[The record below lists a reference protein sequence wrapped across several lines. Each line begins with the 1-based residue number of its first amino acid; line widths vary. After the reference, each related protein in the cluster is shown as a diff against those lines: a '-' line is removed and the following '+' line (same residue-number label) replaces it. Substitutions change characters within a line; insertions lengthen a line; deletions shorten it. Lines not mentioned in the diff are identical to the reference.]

1 MILRQNYCTAT
12 TTARCGSTTMHHLK
26 KLGDPMIFKRVP
38 RGTVERVEEL
48 VGEAGGV
55 GTAECPL
62 HHCKDSML
70 HG

>member
-1 MILRQNYCTAT
+1 
-12 TTARCGSTTMHHLK
+12 MHHLK